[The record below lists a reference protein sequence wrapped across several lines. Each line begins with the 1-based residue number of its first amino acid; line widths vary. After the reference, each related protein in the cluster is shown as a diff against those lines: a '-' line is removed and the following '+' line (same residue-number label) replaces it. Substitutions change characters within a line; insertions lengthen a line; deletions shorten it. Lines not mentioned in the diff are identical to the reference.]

1 MKTREWL
8 LLETLN
14 VVKRVLKTRYVRS
27 QYDSVGRIRKPTVK
41 ETAKYPKLLRKQR
54 ARFGGV

>member
-14 VVKRVLKTRYVRS
+14 VVNRVLRNTTPIVMKTN
-27 QYDSVGRIRKPTVK
+27 IRQP
-41 ETAKYPKLLRKQR
+41 TAKEMAKHPKLLRKQR

>member
-14 VVKRVLKTRYVRS
+14 VVNRVLRNTPAITMKTN
-27 QYDSVGRIRKPTVK
+27 IRKPTIK
-41 ETAKYPKLLRKQR
+41 ETAKHPKLLRKQR
-54 ARFGGV
+54 ARFGGI